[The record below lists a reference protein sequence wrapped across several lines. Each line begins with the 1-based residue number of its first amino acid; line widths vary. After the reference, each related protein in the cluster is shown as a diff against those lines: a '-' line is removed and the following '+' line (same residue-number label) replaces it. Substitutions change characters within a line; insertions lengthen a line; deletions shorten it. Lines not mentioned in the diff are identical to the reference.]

1 MGNLKRLAILGLH
14 VASLAVGESRVAR
27 KDLGMDRGGSGV
39 GLGNGW
45 VVVDEDLVL
54 EQVQVLDPL
63 VAIPVHHLL
72 HLGRVMVLV
81 LG

>member
-1 MGNLKRLAILGLH
+1 LKCLAILGLH

-27 KDLGMDRGGSGV
+27 KDLGMDLGGSGV
-39 GLGNGW
+39 GLGIMGW

-72 HLGRVMVLV
+72 IWVG
-81 LG
+81 

>member
-1 MGNLKRLAILGLH
+1 MLHLLLSVKAGLQERTWAWTLEGREL
-14 VASLAVGESRVAR
+14 VWV
-27 KDLGMDRGGSGV
+27 M
-39 GLGNGW
+39 GW

>member
-1 MGNLKRLAILGLH
+1 MKCLAILGLH

-27 KDLGMDRGGSGV
+27 KDLGMDLGGSGV
-39 GLGNGW
+39 GLGIMGW

-72 HLGRVMVLV
+72 IWVG
-81 LG
+81 

>member
-1 MGNLKRLAILGLH
+1 MEGRELVWVMA
-14 VASLAVGESRVAR
+14 
-27 KDLGMDRGGSGV
+27 
-39 GLGNGW
+39 W

-72 HLGRVMVLV
+72 HLDRVMVLV